1 MKGPRPAESG
11 GGIAFLGQVSRR
23 SGFGLFCRDHFS
35 RIFKLSDGRRPLH
48 MLPPTPAPE
57 PVMAARQVKAY
68 GSSEQIVVQDS
79 RTATYL
85 VQGIRIVRV
94 A

>member
-1 MKGPRPAESG
+1 
-11 GGIAFLGQVSRR
+11 
-23 SGFGLFCRDHFS
+23 
-35 RIFKLSDGRRPLH
+35 
-48 MLPPTPAPE
+48 
-57 PVMAARQVKAY
+57 MAARQVKAY